1 VSAVADS
8 SKKGFTSP
16 SYQPVQSL
24 KKAPCQDSCPNC
36 GDIRGWIGI
45 VAQREKTG
53 LAREDAYAQ
62 AWRTITEV
70 NPFPA
75 TLGRICPHPCESH
88 CNRDELDESLAIN
101 AMERFLGDFAIEA
114 GLPLPRLRSNEAVE
128 SIGVVGAGPS
138 GLSFAYQMSRR
149 GYCVTIYDAR
159 EKPGGML
166 RYGVPDYRL
175 PPAVLDA
182 EIRRIVD
189 LGVNLKMNSAIGQD
203 ISLDDLHQRHDYL
216 YLGIGAQK
224 GKALDIPGADGPSVL
239 TSAEYLQQVNRDGP
253 VSPGDHVVVIGG
265 GSSAID
271 SARCA
276 RRGGASVVVMYR
288 RGMEEM
294 PALMHELEEAVEEGV
309 ELMLLVSPVRFDR
322 EADGRLISVTARH
335 MKKGEIDTSG
345 RPRPLEVEGSDFQ
358 VAADTVISAVSQV
371 PDLEGF
377 RSVDGSGRWLVGDE
391 HGRIS
396 DRLWVG
402 GDVLGLGIAGTAIVQ
417 GRHAAEQLHA
427 RLRNLEEETG
437 NDETP
442 PISNRDVILEVR
454 EHQDAVRPARRTAAE
469 RLGQPGL
476 EASETITEEQFLQ
489 EAGRCMSCGACAGC
503 EQCYMYCTTGCFTR
517 VDESEPGR
525 YFALALDE
533 CRKCGKCV
541 EVCPSGYLDAT

>member
-1 VSAVADS
+1 MAESS
-8 SKKGFTSP
+8 SKAFISP
-16 SYQPVQSL
+16 SYRPVQSG
-24 KKAPCQDSCPNC
+24 KKAPCQQSCPNC
-36 GDIRGWIGI
+36 GDIRGWIGL

-53 LAREDAYAQ
+53 IQREEAYAR
-62 AWRTITEV
+62 AWRTITDV

-88 CNRDELDESLAIN
+88 CNRGELDESLAIN
-101 AMERFLGDFAIEA
+101 AMERFLGDYAIEA
-114 GLPLPRLRSNEAVE
+114 GLPLPRSRSNEAVE

-149 GYCVTIYDAR
+149 GYRVTVYDGR

-175 PPAVLDA
+175 PPHVLDA

-189 LGVNLKMNSAIGQD
+189 LGVKLEMNTAIGQD
-203 ISLDDLHQRHDYL
+203 VSLDDLQKRHDYL

-224 GKALDIPGADGPSVL
+224 GRGLEITGADGPSVL
-239 TSAEYLQQVNRDGP
+239 TSTDYLQRVNQGES
-253 VSPGDHVVVIGG
+253 VSTGEHVVIIGG

-276 RRGGASVVVMYR
+276 RRGGSSVVVMYR
-288 RGMEEM
+288 RGMEDM

-309 ELMLLVSPVRFDR
+309 ELMLMVTPVSFERD
-322 EADGRLISVTARH
+322 ADGRLTAVTARH
-335 MKKGEIDTSG
+335 MRKGEIDPSG
-345 RPRPLEVEGSDFQ
+345 RPRPVEIPGSDFRIE
-358 VAADTVISAVSQV
+358 ADTVITAVSQV

-377 RSVDGSGRWLVGDE
+377 RSIDDSGHWLVADE
-391 HGRIS
+391 HGKIS
-396 DRLWVG
+396 DRMWGG

-417 GRHAAEQLHA
+417 GRHAAEQLNA
-427 RLRNLEEETG
+427 RLRNTVVDCDGETLQPTAGPGVLLEA
-437 NDETP
+437 
-442 PISNRDVILEVR
+442 RDKQNAI
-454 EHQDAVRPARRTAAE
+454 RPDHKPVAE
-469 RLGQPGL
+469 RLGHPGV
-476 EASETITEEQFLQ
+476 EVCKTITEEQFLQ
-489 EAGRCMSCGACAGC
+489 EAQRCMSCGACAGC

-517 VDESEPGR
+517 IDEPQSGR

-541 EVCPSGYLDAT
+541 EVCPSGYLDAV